1 MPAGSKP
8 AMAWVFVCWCLCLP
22 ARSTATRAD
31 QLWRPLGEP
40 TQFWAGVFHFCTRR
54 VLARRGEG
62 YTRKLKRGVKS
73 DTSLAPPLPQPV
85 EPSGNH
91 AELVGGGGDGSPSSK
106 PQLAA
111 FGCRRPAA

>member
-1 MPAGSKP
+1 MRWAIAAVSSSGLITAAASVRITSMPAGSKP

-54 VLARRGEG
+54 VLVRVASVGRGG
-62 YTRKLKRGVKS
+62 W
-73 DTSLAPPLPQPV
+73 
-85 EPSGNH
+85 H
-91 AELVGGGGDGSPSSK
+91 
-106 PQLAA
+106 
-111 FGCRRPAA
+111 